1 MWREI
6 LKIALRE
13 IARTPLRSILTCLG
27 IVIGVASV
35 ITMVTIG
42 SGATLK
48 VQREISKMG
57 TNLLTIRPGQFRHG
71 GVREEAPPFKLRDVQ
86 LLQRQVIGIRSI
98 APASSKTVQVVYGNK
113 NWATIC
119 TGTHSSFLQV
129 RNWELESGRAFDV
142 NEEKRGEAVCL
153 IGQTVKS
160 QLFGHEDPIGNVIR
174 IKSVPFRVIG
184 VLKGKGISFGFDADD
199 TVIVPL
205 KTFQR
210 RIAGNDDV
218 NLIYLSVEEGVSI
231 DRVKEQIREIL
242 REQRKLGPNEL
253 DNFEVRDARELLEAF
268 SGTTR
273 TLTLF
278 LGAVAAVSLLVG
290 GIGIM
295 NIMLVSITERTREI
309 GLRLALGATQGDIIR
324 QFLMEA
330 IILSTLGGL
339 IGLGVALG
347 ASLLLC
353 KLLLLPFV
361 FRPEITILAFGVSFA
376 IGVFFGFFPARKAA
390 HLNPIEALRHE

>member
-1 MWREI
+1 MWPEI
-6 LKIALRE
+6 FKIALRE
-13 IARTPLRSILTCLG
+13 IGRTPLRSILTCLG
-27 IVIGVASV
+27 VVIGVASV

-42 SGATLK
+42 TGATLK
-48 VQREISKMG
+48 VQKEISKLG

-71 GVREEAPPFKLRDVQ
+71 GVREEAPPFKLRD
-86 LLQRQVIGIRSI
+86 LQVIQREVQGIRSI
-98 APASSKTVQVVYGNK
+98 APASSKSVQVVFGNK
-113 NWATIC
+113 NWATTC
-119 TGTHSSFLQV
+119 TGTNSSFLQA
-129 RNWELESGRAFDV
+129 RNWELESGRPFEV

-153 IGQTVKS
+153 IGQTVKR
-160 QLFGHEDPIGNVIR
+160 QLFGEEDPIGNVIR

-184 VLKGKGISFGFDADD
+184 LLKEKGVSFGPDADD
-199 TVIVPL
+199 VVLIPL

-210 RIAGNDDV
+210 RIAGNDEI
-218 NLIYLSVEEGVSI
+218 NLIYVSVEEGFSI

-253 DNFEVRDARELLEAF
+253 DNFEIRDARELLEAF

-295 NIMLVSITERTREI
+295 NIMLVSVTERTREI
-309 GLRLALGATQGDIIR
+309 GLRLALGATQEDIIR
-324 QFLMEA
+324 QFLVEA
-330 IILSTLGGL
+330 VILSTLGGF
-339 IGLGVALG
+339 IGLGAALG
-347 ASLLLC
+347 VSLLLC

-361 FRPEITILAFGVSFA
+361 FRLEIILLACGISFA
-376 IGVFFGFFPARKAA
+376 IGVFFGLFPARKAA